1 MPGEKVRILGID
13 PGSVKMGYGL
23 IESDGVRSSHLIHG
37 PLDVRKDEFPVRL
50 GRIFSMLDELIDEW
64 QPAECAVEEVFMSR
78 NAMSALKLGQAR
90 GAAIAAVVRADIVVR
105 EYSAR
110 LIKQAIVGTGA
121 ADKTQVQHMV
131 GVLLNIRGKLQADAA
146 DGLAVA
152 LCHAHSRH
160 HTILGS
166 KHS

>member
-1 MPGEKVRILGID
+1 MVALAAMAASDPEAVR
-13 PGSVKMGYGL
+13 VWEHY
-23 IESDGVRSSHLIHG
+23 
-37 PLDVRKDEFPVRL
+37 LDRWT
-50 GRIFSMLDELIDEW
+50 MLNTIRT
-64 QPAECAVEEVFMSR
+64 V
-78 NAMSALKLGQAR
+78 
-90 GAAIAAVVRADIVVR
+90 AAIAAVVRADIVVR